1 MNDIFPYEM
10 PNDNSVIHASSM
22 VDTLN
27 YKPTK
32 YPLPIPYQAKS
43 NPLFDAVGSDK
54 ERGNNILDI

>member
-1 MNDIFPYEM
+1 M